1 MAMLRWA
8 SGLLVIGLIAGILGF
23 GGIASGG
30 SSIARICFFVFLG
43 GFAFAVI
50 GGLMRRR
57 RIPRR
62 P

>member
-1 MAMLRWA
+1 MLRCA
-8 SGLLVIGLIAGILGF
+8 LGLLIIGLIAGVLGF
-23 GGIASGG
+23 GGIAAGG

-50 GGLMRRR
+50 WGLMKRR
-57 RIPRR
+57 RISSR